1 MKLCANSSVW
11 MGLLALALIAGCEK
25 RKSVPPMPPAPTS
38 APVPAPTPEAQEAQ
52 QQAQKTNEE
61 PSTANQGTPPPDPG
75 QAAEGDKTDKSKAK
89 SARPRPTPKKPQQPS
104 QTTTARNTPPRIVVK
119 PEGPEPS
126 STPGQISPNPPNTEV
141 SHDQATT
148 EQLLQSSES
157 SINNLK
163 RTLTAEEQAI
173 VAQIRDYVN
182 QSRQA
187 IKDNDLTRAH
197 NFALKAHLLSDELV
211 KRR

>member
-1 MKLCANSSVW
+1 MKICANSSVW
-11 MGLLALALIAGCEK
+11 MCLLALALVAGCDK
-25 RKSVPPMPPAPTS
+25 KKATPPVPPPPTATPLPT
-38 APVPAPTPEAQEAQ
+38 PTPTPEAQET
-52 QQAQKTNEE
+52 QKSNNEE
-61 PSTANQGTPPPDPG
+61 QPTAAQGTPPPDPG
-75 QAAEGDKTDKSKAK
+75 QVADADKSKAK
-89 SARPRPTPKKPQQPS
+89 PARPRPTPKKPQQPA
-104 QTTTARNTPPRIVVK
+104 QTTTARNAPPPRIVVK

-126 STPGQISPNPPNTEV
+126 STPGQPGQISPNPPNTEV

-163 RTLTAEEQAI
+163 RTLTTDEQAI

-187 IKDNDLTRAH
+187 IRDNDLTRAH
-197 NFALKAHLLSDELV
+197 TLALKAHLLSDELI